1 MGIPIK
7 RDASSLDET
16 GSRVKRKASGGFKNS
31 YIQVRCSDQVTES
44 AADWVANLL
53 FVLRRIA
60 QVCAREGTAR
70 RAKRCMSTQTHK
82 NVAGLASN
90 VRACGL
96 GRQTVHT
103 FLRLR
108 ALVQSQA

>member
-70 RAKRCMSTQTHK
+70 RATRCMSTKCHEDG
-82 NVAGLASN
+82 AGLASN
-90 VRACGL
+90 ARACGL
-96 GRQTVHT
+96 GCQTVHT
-103 FLRLR
+103 FLHLL
-108 ALVQSQA
+108 ALVKSQA